1 MGLFFSFFFRTFHK
15 KILNATIK
23 PRFCLLHFCK
33 DDWTSISYYLLATY
47 SSISDFVSHD
57 SNNIV
62 CLRDVICLVISNPS
76 YFLSSV
82 SISLN
87 LKQWT
92 LNPCK
97 SPYCIL
103 WDFSF
108 LFGLLKEHISD
119 FHLILWSH
127 LFSFFL
133 MHSVH
138 LGVIQDSIPSSR
150 LFLFHFP
157 QQTDYAVIPQITP
170 YLWLNFQALTQITS
184 FYFSGF

>member
-1 MGLFFSFFFRTFHK
+1 MLPLHPDSAYFTFAK
-15 KILNATIK
+15 MT
-23 PRFCLLHFCK
+23 
-33 DDWTSISYYLLATY
+33 WTSISYYLLATY

-62 CLRDVICLVISNPS
+62 CLRDIICLVISNPS

-97 SPYCIL
+97 SPYFIL

-108 LFGLLKEHISD
+108 FIWAFERAYFWFPFNPLVPSFL
-119 FHLILWSH
+119 
-127 LFSFFL
+127 FFL
-133 MHSVH
+133 NAFCSS
-138 LGVIQDSIPSSR
+138 GCYSR
-150 LFLFHFP
+150 LYSIL
-157 QQTDYAVIPQITP
+157 
-170 YLWLNFQALTQITS
+170 
-184 FYFSGF
+184 

>member
-1 MGLFFSFFFRTFHK
+1 MPYLLLPKTVSWFLTQRAPILNLGLPPVYFLLYWPGLQNRKSCGSCLLQIHGIQYQTSSSPVGLFFSFFFRTFHK

-97 SPYCIL
+97 SPYCSL

-108 LFGLLKEHISD
+108 FYLGFWKSIFLIS
-119 FHLILWSH
+119 I
-127 LFSFFL
+127 
-133 MHSVH
+133 
-138 LGVIQDSIPSSR
+138 
-150 LFLFHFP
+150 
-157 QQTDYAVIPQITP
+157 
-170 YLWLNFQALTQITS
+170 
-184 FYFSGF
+184 